1 MEVGRIHENQTVM
14 RAQAQQRSWIATFQ
28 KYQGFVGLG
37 ILFVAA
43 GILVRSTFF
52 SAENLANIFNQL
64 AVPGIL
70 ALGMSFV
77 ILTGGIDLSVGSL
90 LGLLNCVCATWL
102 VAGRSLPVTIAF
114 VLLLGTGI
122 GAIIG
127 GLISAT
133 KMQPFVVTLAAM
145 VSLRGVAY
153 VYTNNGTVSGF
164 GDKLE
169 FLLKR
174 VGGLPLSAWMMIAL
188 AIVASIILSKTVF
201 GRRIYAVGGNAV
213 SARYAGIPVNRVRV
227 GAYAINGFCVAL
239 ACLIFTAR
247 NTNGD
252 PGAGMSYELDAITAV
267 VVGGTSLLGGN
278 GNIVGTFL
286 GALFIVC
293 LNVLLILKSVNTY
306 VGMGW
311 KGIIILVAVYLQ
323 SLGRTQ
329 ES

>member
-1 MEVGRIHENQTVM
+1 M
-14 RAQAQQRSWIATFQ
+14 RTQAQQSGWIGTFQ
-28 KYQGFVGLG
+28 KYQGFVGLL
-37 ILFVAA
+37 ILFAYAA
-43 GILVRSTFF
+43 FAVRQIFF
-52 SAENLANIFNQL
+52 SVDNLANIFNQL

-90 LGLLNCVCATWL
+90 LGLLNCVCAAML
-102 VAGRSLPVTIAF
+102 VNGRPTLVTIAA

-145 VSLRGVAY
+145 VSLRGIAF
-153 VYTNNGTVSGF
+153 VYTNNGTISGF

-169 FLLKR
+169 FLLTR
-174 VGGLPLSAWMMIAL
+174 HVGLPMSAWIMLTMTGL
-188 AIVASIILSKTVF
+188 AATILWGTVF
-201 GRRIYAVGGNAV
+201 GRRVYAIGGNEQA
-213 SARYAGIPVNRVRV
+213 ARYSGIPIARIRI
-227 GAYAINGFCVAL
+227 GAYAINGFCVAM

-267 VVGGTSLLGGN
+267 VVGGTSLLGGY

-293 LNVLLILKSVNTY
+293 LNVLLILKGVNTY

-323 SLGRTQ
+323 SLGRKQ
-329 ES
+329 DS